1 MEREEA
7 ETRKKQME
15 EETREEGARKR
26 KHQEEGEIRESE
38 EKDTEEDSEGEELK
52 DFWGQAKKQA
62 PDAGAKHPVNQDKD
76 AEIQNK
82 EVGDKTIMIAMGFD
96 LT

>member
-1 MEREEA
+1 
-7 ETRKKQME
+7 ME

-26 KHQEEGEIRESE
+26 KQQEEGEMRETE
-38 EKDTEEDSEGEELK
+38 EKDMEENSEGKELK
-52 DFWGQAKKQA
+52 DFRGQAKKQA
-62 PDAGAKHPVNQDKD
+62 PEVGAKHPVNQDKD

-82 EVGDKTIMIAMGFD
+82 EVGDKPIMIVVGFN